1 MADIK
6 KQTNEALKKDIMQKH
21 EELRIARFGGAG
33 SRARDVRAVRKN
45 RREVARME
53 TELSARRAVAKN
65 TNNK

>member
-6 KQTNEALKKDIMQKH
+6 KQSTEALRKEVMQKH
-21 EELRIARFGGAG
+21 EELRVARFGGAG

-53 TELSARRAVAKN
+53 TELSARRNVAKN
-65 TNNK
+65 LNTQ